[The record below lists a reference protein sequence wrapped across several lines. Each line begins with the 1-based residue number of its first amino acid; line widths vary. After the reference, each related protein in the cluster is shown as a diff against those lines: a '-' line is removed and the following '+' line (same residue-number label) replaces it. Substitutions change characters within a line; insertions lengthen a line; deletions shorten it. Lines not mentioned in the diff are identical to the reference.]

1 MSSDGH
7 DLNKKNIE
15 LDHMHTFIV
24 HNLCIRSHLNIMYL
38 YQGVSIVDL
47 FLQQHG
53 FAWKFYELQ
62 KLSILLSST
71 TFI

>member
-24 HNLCIRSHLNIMYL
+24 HNLFIRSHLHAKIINIMYL

-53 FAWKFYELQ
+53 FA
-62 KLSILLSST
+62 
-71 TFI
+71 